1 MRRENIVVDYYCVA
15 VVPRFPGSISLSILL
30 IRRRGRN
37 HISIL
42 LTFSF
47 IPYMYCLTHGVRFI
61 IEVQSPIHFEKEG
74 EVPNDFCFHNF
85 ASTRRGEQFSEKR
98 GDVEE
103 QGPLL
108 RWRDQHP
115 GQMACQVCS
124 WSRVWWND
132 QHRWRSDDLPGSWTG
147 QLPVIRDSYSDN
159 DADASLWCVRWPD
172 KEMNRLCD
180 VMVV

>member
-1 MRRENIVVDYYCVA
+1 
-15 VVPRFPGSISLSILL
+15 
-30 IRRRGRN
+30 
-37 HISIL
+37 
-42 LTFSF
+42 
-47 IPYMYCLTHGVRFI
+47 MYCLTHGVRFI

-74 EVPNDFCFHNF
+74 EVPNNFCFHNF

-124 WSRVWWND
+124 
-132 QHRWRSDDLPGSWTG
+132 
-147 QLPVIRDSYSDN
+147 
-159 DADASLWCVRWPD
+159 
-172 KEMNRLCD
+172 
-180 VMVV
+180 

>member
-1 MRRENIVVDYYCVA
+1 MRRENIVVVYYCVA

-30 IRRRGRN
+30 IRRRGGITFLF
-37 HISIL
+37 HYLS
-42 LTFSF
+42 LTS
-47 IPYMYCLTHGVRFI
+47 YMYYLTHGVSFI
-61 IEVQSPIHFEKEG
+61 IKVQSPIHFEKEG
-74 EVPNDFCFHNF
+74 EVPNNFCFHNF

-124 WSRVWWND
+124 
-132 QHRWRSDDLPGSWTG
+132 
-147 QLPVIRDSYSDN
+147 
-159 DADASLWCVRWPD
+159 
-172 KEMNRLCD
+172 
-180 VMVV
+180 